1 MFAARVLNSS
11 AKPFTSTLCRRFDH
25 LNVWNL
31 NFSDRFVFNI
41 FIDIVAVN
49 IKSIQGE

>member
-1 MFAARVLNSS
+1 MGGPQGGLT
-11 AKPFTSTLCRRFDH
+11 P
-25 LNVWNL
+25 NL